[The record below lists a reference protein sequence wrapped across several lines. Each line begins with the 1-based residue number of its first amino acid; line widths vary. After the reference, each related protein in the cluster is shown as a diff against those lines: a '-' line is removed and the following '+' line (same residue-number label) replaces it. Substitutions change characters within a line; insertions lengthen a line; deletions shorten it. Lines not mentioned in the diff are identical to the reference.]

1 MPKKRPLSD
10 GFTSML
16 GSLASSHQG
25 YQRLDPEEDPPLTPV
40 GGGQVKDS
48 TITFIESMQNT
59 LILYSAK
66 IQVESLQ
73 NKLVSLFLSI

>member
-48 TITFIESMQNT
+48 
-59 LILYSAK
+59 AK
-66 IQVESLQ
+66 TWIKSLQ
-73 NKLVSLFLSI
+73 NKLVSLFVSI